1 MSVQSLN
8 SPQTPNFHQ
17 VIRLEIL
24 REIGA
29 WTKIDRRG
37 QTLRNLYRLIR
48 NAKIGQNQLRGENT
62 DIPF

>member
-8 SPQTPNFHQ
+8 STQTPNFHQ